1 MIRQNVFSGPVT
13 TSEGFIIFRHLFNSL
28 AQKLLPFIF
37 AQFSLCSQFRNKK
50 AVKTQMEDIPRILVY
65 FGWRTDRTGHS
76 MFTFIEVKTMPV
88 QQIVVNPVT
97 LQQTNNKERKV
108 SFSLRNA
115 FLSTLWYRNLAHLT
129 YIRPMKLAA
138 DFSHL
143 FDLFIFDGTIEFSK
157 NGVCEVYSR
166 RHPALCSKNKKSV
179 TITGFLPYLWTVSL
193 RTWLLLSQQAL

>member
-1 MIRQNVFSGPVT
+1 
-13 TSEGFIIFRHLFNSL
+13 
-28 AQKLLPFIF
+28 
-37 AQFSLCSQFRNKK
+37 
-50 AVKTQMEDIPRILVY
+50 
-65 FGWRTDRTGHS
+65 
-76 MFTFIEVKTMPV
+76 MPV

-129 YIRPMKLAA
+129 YIRPMKLAE

-157 NGVCEVYSR
+157 MASAKYTAEGI
-166 RHPALCSKNKKSV
+166 P
-179 TITGFLPYLWTVSL
+179 PYVLKTRNL
-193 RTWLLLSQQAL
+193 

>member
-1 MIRQNVFSGPVT
+1 
-13 TSEGFIIFRHLFNSL
+13 
-28 AQKLLPFIF
+28 
-37 AQFSLCSQFRNKK
+37 
-50 AVKTQMEDIPRILVY
+50 MEDIPRILVY

-115 FLSTLWYRNLAHLT
+115 FLSTLWYCNLAHLT
-129 YIRPMKLAA
+129 YIRPMKLAE

-179 TITGFLPYLWTVSL
+179 TITGFLPYLRTVSL